1 MAYERKT
8 YDLFISDDLK
18 TILEQIKSESV
29 VADLLLK
36 RRHQKED
43 LVEDPVNFISMSSQD
58 PTRISYLTTERIGQ
72 IDEADYWTSSRRFH
86 IKPGGFISKVFK
98 NISPK
103 DVETFSN
110 LYR

>member
-36 RRHQKED
+36 RRHQNGYDWIRSKE
-43 LVEDPVNFISMSSQD
+43 
-58 PTRISYLTTERIGQ
+58 
-72 IDEADYWTSSRRFH
+72 
-86 IKPGGFISKVFK
+86 
-98 NISPK
+98 SPN
-103 DVETFSN
+103 E
-110 LYR
+110 